1 MGYLYWVASYPKS
14 GNTWMRAFL
23 ANLIAGE
30 RGVDINQLRQV
41 LPDENLGSFHR
52 PVLTVPIE
60 TATVEQ
66 LAVARPLAH
75 RRLASHV
82 NGFMFLKTHTAL
94 QLQFGQPAIDPGV
107 TAGALYIIRNP
118 LDVVVSYARFRNW
131 SIDQSIAAINDAD
144 RMLPRA
150 PGHSFVVTGSWSQHV
165 SSWTERPHDRM
176 LVLRYEDM
184 LATPEMAFGRIVDFL
199 KIAAS
204 ADDVSRAIA
213 RSSFEQLQS
222 AEQRSGFAE
231 RPIVT
236 KQFFREGRSE
246 QWRAVLSDHQARAIA
261 SANATQM
268 KRFGYW
274 DASFDL

>member
-30 RGVDINQLRQV
+30 RGVDINQLSQII
-41 LPDENLGSFHR
+41 PDENLGTFHR
-52 PVLTVPIE
+52 PVMTVPIE
-60 TATVEQ
+60 TATAEQ

-75 RRLASHV
+75 RRLASNV
-82 NGFMFLKTHTAL
+82 KGFMFLKTHTAL
-94 QLQFGQPAIDPGV
+94 QMQFGQPAIDPGV

-131 SIDQSIAAINDAD
+131 SIDQAIAAINDAD
-144 RMLPRA
+144 RMLPRSA
-150 PGHSFVVTGSWSQHV
+150 EHSFVVTGSWSQHV
-165 SSWTERPHDRM
+165 SSWTARLHDRM
-176 LVLRYEDM
+176 VVLRYEDM
-184 LATPEMAFGRIVDFL
+184 LATPELAFGRIVDFL
-199 KIAAS
+199 KISAS
-204 ADDVSRAIA
+204 VADVRRAIA

-222 AEQRSGFAE
+222 AEERAGFAE
-231 RPIVT
+231 RPVVT
-236 KQFFREGRSE
+236 QKFFREGRSG
-246 QWRAVLSDHQARAIA
+246 QWRDVLSVDQAKAIA